1 MKDNDSLGARLA
13 VEVGGDMLMILS
25 DVDGL
30 YTAPPGT
37 DGSRILHTY
46 SPASNGLSVMYGE
59 KSRVGLGGMESK
71 VRLWAYI
78 NIMPMYVV

>member
-1 MKDNDSLGARLA
+1 MISVKDNDSLAARLS
-13 VEVGGDMLMILS
+13 VEMGANLLIILS

-37 DGSRILHTY
+37 DGSRIMHSY
-46 SPASNGLSVMYGE
+46 SPKSNGLSVVYGE

-71 VRLWAYI
+71 VSRGQ
-78 NIMPMYVV
+78 MQDF